1 MKVVILAA
9 GIGSRLY
16 PETAD
21 KPKAMISIK
30 DRPLIHYQVDSVLK
44 AGFSYEDIYVLGGYQ
59 FDKIKEYFSGTNINY
74 IYNEHYESMNNIY
87 SFLLTKQIGE
97 NILLIN
103 SDDFYD
109 QRMIALLLEDPN
121 PTAILVDQQKTLT
134 EEAMRVKIAD
144 NRIQLINKKI
154 PLSEAD
160 GEYIGIS
167 KLGKNELQTL
177 YQKAEQMIDQGQTN
191 AWYENVYEACAQ
203 KIAIRPVDTK
213 GYPWIEIDDF
223 NDLAAAKQ
231 IAHAIL

>member
-21 KPKAMISIK
+21 KPKAMITINDK
-30 DRPLIHYQVDSVLK
+30 PLIHYQVESVLK

-59 FDKIKEYFSGTNINY
+59 FDKIKDYFSGTNMNF
-74 IYNEHYESMNNIY
+74 IYNEHYKSMNNIY

-97 NILLIN
+97 DILLIN

-109 QRMIALLLEDPN
+109 QRMINLLLEDRN

-134 EEAMRVKIAD
+134 DEAMRVKIVD
-144 NRIQLINKKI
+144 NRVQLINKQI
-154 PLSEAD
+154 PLAEAD

-167 KLGKNELQTL
+167 KLGHDDLQIL
-177 YQKAEQMIDQGQTN
+177 YQKAEQMIADGNTN
-191 AWYENVYEACAQ
+191 AWYENVYEACA
-203 KIAIRPVDTK
+203 KEIIIHPVDTK
-213 GYPWIEIDDF
+213 GYQWIEIDDF
-223 NDLAAAKQ
+223 NDLHKAKE